1 MKLINGAVITKCGE
15 CRNYAK
21 FGLADCHLTKN
32 IIFADKSGFIDPSCP
47 LQDVEVIDKP
57 NKYYTI
63 KTLAQQALRLI
74 NNDDIDYIVIVKKA
88 QGVKE

>member
-32 IIFADKSGFIDPSCP
+32 IIFADKSGFIDPSCE
-47 LQDVEVIDKP
+47 LQDVEVIEAEYGRSP
-57 NKYYTI
+57 LNRA
-63 KTLAQQALRLI
+63 LA
-74 NNDDIDYIVIVKKA
+74 NWDDIDHIIIVRKKE
-88 QGVKE
+88 VKE